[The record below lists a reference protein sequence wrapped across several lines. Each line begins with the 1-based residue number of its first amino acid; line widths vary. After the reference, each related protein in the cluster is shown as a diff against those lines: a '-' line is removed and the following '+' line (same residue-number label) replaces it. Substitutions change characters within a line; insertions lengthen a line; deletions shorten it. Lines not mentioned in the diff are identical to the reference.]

1 MQVWLPYWAS
11 HHFHQ
16 VIFVQ
21 WKVLTNLSMKKTY
34 KKKRKE
40 KKNKNITFLIAFFF
54 FSSYANLA
62 NIVVLTKK
70 CNVYSFGMVEL
81 EILMGTHLGELLTT
95 LLPSSSSWNMMLNEI
110 LDQCLPPSNRIV
122 VRDIFLCYNYS
133 ICMLMHQTK
142 VPANNELGVPII
154 SFLQETNSQ
163 ALTCSFTIAVE
174 EPRKL
179 FAWRYWNSIMKCLL
193 LTLVWNSLMNIYEKK
208 MLCTKINCKKSCN
221 SARYICSSWQF
232 VACIFH
238 HQI

>member
-11 HHFHQ
+11 NHFHHA
-16 VIFVQ
+16 IFVQ

-34 KKKRKE
+34 KNKRKE

-122 VRDIFLCYNYS
+122 VRDIFFV
-133 ICMLMHQTK
+133 T
-142 VPANNELGVPII
+142 
-154 SFLQETNSQ
+154 
-163 ALTCSFTIAVE
+163 TIA
-174 EPRKL
+174 
-179 FAWRYWNSIMKCLL
+179 FAC
-193 LTLVWNSLMNIYEKK
+193 
-208 MLCTKINCKKSCN
+208 LCTKPKSQPTMN
-221 SARYICSSWQF
+221 WVSQ
-232 VACIFH
+232 
-238 HQI
+238 

>member
-1 MQVWLPYWAS
+1 MYGGIRNINGNTSRRTLDYIITI
-11 HHFHQ
+11 
-16 VIFVQ
+16 VIILKYDVK
-21 WKVLTNLSMKKTY
+21 W
-34 KKKRKE
+34 
-40 KKNKNITFLIAFFF
+40 NIRPMLATFK
-54 FSSYANLA
+54 SYSC
-62 NIVVLTKK
+62 TG
-70 CNVYSFGMVEL
+70 Y
-81 EILMGTHLGELLTT
+81 
-95 LLPSSSSWNMMLNEI
+95 
-110 LDQCLPPSNRIV
+110 
-122 VRDIFLCYNYS
+122 FLCYYS

-208 MLCTKINCKKSCN
+208 MLCTKISCKKSCN
-221 SARYICSSWQF
+221 SAWYICSSWPF
-232 VACIFH
+232 IACIFH

>member
-11 HHFHQ
+11 NHFYH

-34 KKKRKE
+34 KNKRKE
-40 KKNKNITFLIAFFF
+40 KKNKNITLLIAFFF

-122 VRDIFLCYNYS
+122 VRDIFFV
-133 ICMLMHQTK
+133 T
-142 VPANNELGVPII
+142 
-154 SFLQETNSQ
+154 
-163 ALTCSFTIAVE
+163 TIA
-174 EPRKL
+174 
-179 FAWRYWNSIMKCLL
+179 FAC
-193 LTLVWNSLMNIYEKK
+193 
-208 MLCTKINCKKSCN
+208 LCTKPKSQPTMN
-221 SARYICSSWQF
+221 WVSQ
-232 VACIFH
+232 
-238 HQI
+238 